1 MPYND
6 NIENPDYSITTA
18 YNFFIGGDFV
28 RVIILLYILFCFILN
43 LLIII
48 AIFISKKKLSF
59 ISKITLSILFVN
71 FIHTFSYIYEWVIK
85 IEGKN
90 KIVGDINDNTIVGF
104 LLTGNP
110 NNMGACLTQSFS
122 LISSSISQDFLI
134 NIFFFLIN
142 RANTPSIFYIW
153 LWVLILAFAF
163 PFIFTL
169 ILLLV
174 GALGINDRF
183 CYVNK
188 YKFNK
193 TDNRYELY
201 SGFEACVTLVYAIR
215 AINLIFSFYIIIKI
229 LKYIME
235 KKLKLSYI
243 FKISSILLVQL
254 VTITIG
260 VIYRISSY
268 FSKKF
273 SVNFSGVYLILNTM
287 DGVLFPLS
295 FIISSGMHKI
305 LYKLFTGK
313 TWGDNEEEEEVADY
327 PNKDDD
333 DDYDINDNNIEK
345 EKKIPMQD
353 LSKKTTD
360 NSDNKNENYEDNE
373 IGSIND

>member
-1 MPYND
+1 
-6 NIENPDYSITTA
+6 
-18 YNFFIGGDFV
+18 
-28 RVIILLYILFCFILN
+28 
-43 LLIII
+43 
-48 AIFISKKKLSF
+48 
-59 ISKITLSILFVN
+59 
-71 FIHTFSYIYEWVIK
+71 
-85 IEGKN
+85 
-90 KIVGDINDNTIVGF
+90 
-104 LLTGNP
+104 
-110 NNMGACLTQSFS
+110 
-122 LISSSISQDFLI
+122 
-134 NIFFFLIN
+134 
-142 RANTPSIFYIW
+142 
-153 LWVLILAFAF
+153 
-163 PFIFTL
+163 
-169 ILLLV
+169 LLLV

-193 TDNRYELY
+193 TDNKYELY

-229 LKYIME
+229 LKYIMK

-313 TWGDNEEEEEVADY
+313 AWGGNEEEEEVDDY
-327 PNKDDD
+327 PNKDEDD
-333 DDYDINDNNIEK
+333 DDINDTNMEK

-360 NSDNKNENYEDNE
+360 IIDNKTENYEDNE